1 MAEATGIYTGSAYSD
16 KTFYGFKQNNVTG
29 DTTVNIIND
38 GTTTV
43 VLPDDNIIDPDGY
56 KTWFWSADTVSFS
69 WGSNGHLL
77 MEWI

>member
-1 MAEATGIYTGSAYSD
+1 MAQATGIYEGTAYAD
-16 KTFYGFKQNNVTG
+16 KTFYGFKQSNVSS
-29 DTTVNIIND
+29 DTTVIIIND

>member
-1 MAEATGIYTGSAYSD
+1 MAEATGIYEGNAYSD

-56 KTWFWSADTVSFS
+56 KSFFW
-69 WGSNGHLL
+69 
-77 MEWI
+77 

>member
-1 MAEATGIYTGSAYSD
+1 MAEATGIYEGTAYAD
-16 KTFYGFKQNNVTG
+16 TTFYGIKQSNVSS
-29 DTTVNIIND
+29 DTTVIIIND